1 MPLFAYVANLASD
14 DVSAYAID
22 SATGALTQVPCI
34 AGCNGPN
41 FLAGGDPSS
50 VAIAPSGKFAYV
62 ANQSTDDVSAFA
74 IDATTG
80 VLTEV
85 PCGAPLACTGTRFP
99 AGDFPASIAVDPSG
113 RFAYVANK
121 GVPVGGVSAYAIDAT
136 TGVLTQIDADPA
148 PGVQIFPAGLAPTF
162 VAVDPLGKFA
172 YVVNLFSNDVSAYA
186 IDTVTGA
193 LTPISC
199 LAPLACNGTRFLA
212 GGNPSSVAI
221 EPSGRFAYVA
231 NQSTDD
237 VSAFAIDATTGVLSK
252 VLCTAAPGCSSGSNF
267 RAVDHPTS
275 VAIDPSGRVAY
286 VANQVSGDVSA
297 YGINA
302 TSGELTSMG
311 ASVAAESLP
320 SSVVVEPL
328 GKFAYVTNSSTGLP
342 GNSVSIYAID
352 AASGALVSVGSAPM
366 SGIGPVFIAAFRP
379 IP

>member
-1 MPLFAYVANLASD
+1 MISGSVAFRGGILLAAITLEACGGGGGDGGAGGGGGGTAAPKVPLFAYVANLASD

-80 VLTEV
+80 VL
-85 PCGAPLACTGTRFP
+85 
-99 AGDFPASIAVDPSG
+99 
-113 RFAYVANK
+113 
-121 GVPVGGVSAYAIDAT
+121 
-136 TGVLTQIDADPA
+136 
-148 PGVQIFPAGLAPTF
+148 
-162 VAVDPLGKFA
+162 
-172 YVVNLFSNDVSAYA
+172 
-186 IDTVTGA
+186 
-193 LTPISC
+193 
-199 LAPLACNGTRFLA
+199 
-212 GGNPSSVAI
+212 
-221 EPSGRFAYVA
+221 
-231 NQSTDD
+231 
-237 VSAFAIDATTGVLSK
+237 SK

-302 TSGELTSMG
+302 TTGELTSMG